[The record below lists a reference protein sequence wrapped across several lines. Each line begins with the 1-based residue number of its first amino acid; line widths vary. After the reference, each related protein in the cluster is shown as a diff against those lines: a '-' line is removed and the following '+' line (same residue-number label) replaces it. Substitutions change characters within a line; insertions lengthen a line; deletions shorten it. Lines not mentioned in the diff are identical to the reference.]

1 MTCLN
6 CLHYD
11 VCASSVKKI
20 YTPAD
25 DMYFHIEKV
34 CFSFM
39 DKPAIVGDLVPVV
52 RCGKCKNYESTKYK
66 GAYGFC
72 ARYKRIFADY
82 DYCSFAQENDTVRH

>member
-6 CLHYD
+6 CLHHD

-39 DKPAIVGDLVPVV
+39 DKPAITGDLVPVI
-52 RCGKCKNYESTKYK
+52 RCAKCKSFEPEAYKSKYGRCK
-66 GAYGFC
+66 
-72 ARYKRIFADY
+72 RYNRPMADY
-82 DYCSFAQENDTVRH
+82 DYCSSAIPKN